1 MVTAIP
7 AIQILSRNNYE
18 EQHLV
23 ALPNSLPLPELAPSS
38 IRIKTTII
46 SLTAN
51 NLMYGRIGHIIR
63 TWEIH
68 PLPSSIPPEFSDPT
82 KFGRIGAWGY
92 ATVLESNVLKIE
104 VGTQVFGLLPIGTL
118 PLDMTVQLKPG
129 LPGQFSE
136 ISKHRENVM
145 PLYNQYL
152 FYPQVPERALEHKQ
166 SQGYGALF
174 QIFFTTS
181 YLINRFAFPWVPAE
195 FVHPSNAE
203 DNWTLQKGQIDER
216 ATVLVFADT
225 GKTAL
230 ALAYLLKNSRPE
242 QAMPKTVVGIGSQA
256 SRAFAKGTQ
265 FYDKTLMYEDDSGDL
280 DLELDLAADTKVV
293 VVEFGSRGEA
303 AARWADKLRQSHE
316 NVVQLIVAGEVVKE
330 TPEEALEKFK
340 ARAKTGATVF
350 NASAARVQA
359 INVLDEKRYSEEL
372 LKGWAIFKELGLVKG
387 LTMIWGEGMEDVR
400 KGWEKLCKGDVKS
413 DQGLVF
419 CLE

>member
-1 MVTAIP
+1 MTTTPSV
-7 AIQILSRNNYE
+7 IQILSRNNYE
-18 EQHLV
+18 DQHLV
-23 ALPNSLPLPELAPSS
+23 SLPNALPFPALAPSS
-38 IRIKTTII
+38 IRIKTSIF

-68 PLPSSIPPEFSDPT
+68 PLPSSIPSEYSDPT

-92 ATVLESNVLKIE
+92 ATVQESNVPDIE
-104 VGTQVFGLLPIGTL
+104 VDSQIFGLLPIGTL
-118 PLDMTVQLKPG
+118 PLDMKVQLNQG

-136 ISKHRENVM
+136 VSKHRENVM

-152 FYPQVPERALEHKQ
+152 FYPPVSGRTSDMKESR
-166 SQGYGALF
+166 GYDALF

-195 FVHPSNAE
+195 FLHPSNIE
-203 DNWTLQKGQIDER
+203 DNWTPEKGEIDQKT
-216 ATVLVFADT
+216 TVLVFADS

-230 ALAYLLKNSRPE
+230 ALGYLLKSCRPE
-242 QAMPKTVVGIGSQA
+242 GSKPKSVIGIGSQA
-256 SRAFAKGTQ
+256 SRDFAKGTR

-280 DLELDLAADTKVV
+280 DEELGLAADSKIV
-293 VVEFGSRGEA
+293 VVEFGSRGGA
-303 AARWADKLRQSHE
+303 AARWANKLRESHD

-340 ARAKTGATVF
+340 ARTKTGATVF
-350 NASAARVQA
+350 NASAAGVQA
-359 INVLDEKRYSEEL
+359 VNVLGEKRYSDEL
-372 LKGWAIFKELGLVKG
+372 LTEWLAFKNRGLVQG
-387 LTMIWGEGMEDVR
+387 LELVWGVGMEAVG
-400 KGWEKLCKGDVKS
+400 KGWEKLCKGEVKS

-419 CLE
+419 YLE